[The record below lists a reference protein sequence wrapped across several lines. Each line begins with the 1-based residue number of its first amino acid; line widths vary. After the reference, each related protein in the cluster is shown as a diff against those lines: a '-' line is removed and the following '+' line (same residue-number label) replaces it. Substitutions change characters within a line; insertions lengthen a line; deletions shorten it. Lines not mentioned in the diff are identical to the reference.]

1 MCILNDVKKNV
12 EKSLSLQF
20 LSSIFF
26 LIFENNFLAVSWFPI
41 KIDAESL
48 SYVVRKGIRASFR
61 LWVFIGGRDG
71 GMPTSYFT
79 FLEYVVLYF
88 SIDMDL
94 LGAHRIGEA
103 EDDELNI

>member
-1 MCILNDVKKNV
+1 MSFLV
-12 EKSLSLQF
+12 QF
-20 LSSIFF
+20 LSSNFF
-26 LIFENNFLAVSWFPI
+26 LIFENRFPAVPWFPI
-41 KIDAESL
+41 KTDAESL

-61 LWVFIGGRDG
+61 LWVFIAWLER